1 MSKSILIVDDT
12 PDNLRLMAKIL
23 SKQAYHVRLAPSG
36 ALALTSIQMEPPDLI
51 LLDIMMPQMG
61 GYEVCQKLKEDDK
74 TRHIPVIFIS
84 ALNDVF
90 DKITAFSVGGVDY
103 ITKPFEEIEVLARV
117 KTHLMIHQL
126 QHELQQREQVLQDV
140 NENLEELQTNVQALQ
155 SLLPIE
161 SDPALKTHIE
171 NTLRLLAKIERHV
184 QPDSD

>member
-1 MSKSILIVDDT
+1 MAKSILIVDDT

-61 GYEVCQKLKEDDK
+61 GYEVCQRLKADDQ
-74 TRHIPVIFIS
+74 TRHIPIIFIS

-126 QHELQQREQVLQDV
+126 QDELRQRERLLQDV
-140 NENLEELQTNVQALQ
+140 NENLEELQTNVQTLQ
-155 SLLPIE
+155 SLLPTE
-161 SDPALKTHIE
+161 SDPAITTHIE
-171 NTLRLLAKIERHV
+171 NTLRLLVAMERNV
-184 QPDSD
+184 RPDGD